1 MSKILVRVG
10 GVAAVIAALLIIAQQ
25 LWTELVT
32 GPHED
37 LTDSIMYSSQLLLM
51 VFGVIGIA
59 LAQQRGAGVFAQ
71 IAALVSV
78 LGCVLWFGASLVEVT
93 LLPSLM
99 AAGSPLVDNPPAG
112 LVIVG
117 LASFVTFAVGSL
129 LLSASII
136 VTKVLPWQPAAVLG
150 GGIVL
155 GLALSSATGP
165 TPVSEPASPVSATS
179 TAPVTAS
186 RTTTNPQHTPRPAC
200 LNVRASATRT
210 GRPPVG
216 RPAAVIAFICMVV
229 SSPRSMEGL
238 SPARVN

>member
-1 MSKILVRVG
+1 MTWDTSYLDASCVGHRAPNHKEQIMSKILVRVG

-32 GPHED
+32 GPQEN

-59 LAQQRGAGVFAQ
+59 LAQQRRAGVFAQ
-71 IAALVSV
+71 IAALVAV

-117 LASFVTFAVGSL
+117 LASFVTFLVGLL
-129 LLSASII
+129 LLSVSII

-155 GLALSSATGP
+155 GLALSGVVPGVLVVYAIGFGWLGVACVRYANRTDAKDDASAHHAGTP
-165 TPVSEPASPVSATS
+165 TP
-179 TAPVTAS
+179 
-186 RTTTNPQHTPRPAC
+186 
-200 LNVRASATRT
+200 
-210 GRPPVG
+210 
-216 RPAAVIAFICMVV
+216 AV
-229 SSPRSMEGL
+229 
-238 SPARVN
+238 N